1 MSPPRIGLDARF
13 ILGERGGV
21 EQATLGLAT
30 GLSQLT
36 DGDEEYY
43 FLVYAGA
50 EDWIKPYLSGA
61 CHALSSPNAPHIHQ
75 PSTLRPLRSIVR
87 WVWHRVSPILG
98 ARSVLLPRSDNTI
111 ERAQIDLMHF
121 TTQSGF
127 LTNIPSMYQPWDLQ
141 HVHLPQFFT
150 PRERLARDI
159 TYRAFC
165 ERAERVII
173 PSRWG
178 KRDLIDHY
186 DLPASKIAVIPA
198 APALPITP
206 PTASDCEAVGRQFN
220 LPKEFVLYP
229 AQTWAHK
236 NHLGL
241 LEALARLR
249 NEGKGEIPLICT
261 GTLNEFFPTIQRRLR
276 VLQLDRQVKF
286 LGYVSPLVLRCLYQM
301 CRALIFPTKFEG
313 FGLPLL
319 EAFSVSV
326 PVACSAV
333 TCLPEIA
340 DDAAL
345 LFNPDSPAEIAA
357 ALDRLWTD
365 APLCQRLIERGYAVS
380 ARYSWIQ
387 VARMFRAHYRQ
398 LLHRALTTEDREL
411 LLASDFKG

>member
-61 CHALSSPNAPHIHQ
+61 CHALSGPNAPHIHQ

-206 PTASDCEAVGRQFN
+206 PSASDCEAVRLQLS

-249 NEGKGEIPLICT
+249 DEGKVEIPIICT
-261 GTLNEFFPTIQRRLR
+261 GTLNEFYPTIQRRLR

-286 LGYVSPLVLRCLYQM
+286 LGYVSPLVLRCLYQI

-319 EAFSVSV
+319 EAFNAGV

-345 LFNPDSPAEIAA
+345 LFNPDSPPEIAA
-357 ALDRLWTD
+357 ALTRLWND
-365 APLCQRLIERGYAVS
+365 APLRQRLIERGYAVS
-380 ARYSWIQ
+380 ARYSWIK
-387 VARMFRAHYRQ
+387 VARQFRAHYRQ

-411 LLASDFKG
+411 LLASD